1 MIAPTGANLRT
12 DHLLM
17 ADTALVANE
26 QGHSVLELKCHR
38 FSRDPLADIRRII
51 PQPGATCLAAGQEG
65 DNLLVHQLCIAQIQF
80 QISARFLSRLA
91 RESGSFRMRFCKA
104 CARFRIAKRD
114 SSLEELG

>member
-17 ADTALVANE
+17 ADTALVSNE
-26 QGHSVLELKCHR
+26 QGHSVLQPRRHR
-38 FSRDPLADIRRII
+38 FSRDPLADIRRTI
-51 PQPGATCLAAGQEG
+51 PQPSSTCLAAGQEG
-65 DNLLVHQLCIAQIQF
+65 DNLLVHQLYIAQIQF
-80 QISARFLSRLA
+80 QISARFLSRPA